1 MGDFT
6 PQAEPAVYVLHENE
20 DWLPPLREAFAAQG
34 VPLREIELTT
44 GSIDLAAEPPQGVF
58 WSRLSASSHT
68 RDHGHAKEYA
78 RAALRWLE
86 AHGRR
91 VVNGSHVIEFEVSK
105 VAQTSALAAAGFDVP
120 HTVAVFGK
128 DELVAR
134 AAELATPFIT
144 KHNQGGKGLG
154 VRRFDSLDEFVAY
167 VDGPDFEEPI
177 DGITLL
183 QEYLVGGEAFITR
196 AEFVDGEF
204 VYAVRVDT
212 SAGSFELCP
221 AEACAVPVGA
231 GGVDA
236 EGLAAAPIQLG
247 DFAPAAAA
255 CEVGADSLFSI
266 RESVTADDE
275 LIVRLRDF
283 LAANRIEVAGIEFME
298 TVDGRRVV
306 YDINTNTN
314 YNPDVEAIAPASA
327 AASLVRALGRE
338 LDQLRK

>member
-1 MGDFT
+1 MSDFT

-34 VPLREIELTT
+34 VPLREIELTS

-68 RDHGHAKEYA
+68 RDHGNAKEYA

-91 VVNGSHVIEFEVSK
+91 VVNGAHVIEFEVSK
-105 VAQTSALAAAGFDVP
+105 VAQTSALGAAGFDVP

-128 DELVAR
+128 DELVSR
-134 AAELATPFIT
+134 AAEFATPFIT

-154 VRRFDSLDEFVAY
+154 VRRFDRLEEFVAY

-183 QEYLVGGEAFITR
+183 QEYLVGAEAFITR

-231 GGVDA
+231 GGVEA
-236 EGLAAAPIQLG
+236 ESLAAAPIQLG

-298 TVDGRRVV
+298 TFDGRRVV

-327 AASLVRALGRE
+327 AASLVRALGRD